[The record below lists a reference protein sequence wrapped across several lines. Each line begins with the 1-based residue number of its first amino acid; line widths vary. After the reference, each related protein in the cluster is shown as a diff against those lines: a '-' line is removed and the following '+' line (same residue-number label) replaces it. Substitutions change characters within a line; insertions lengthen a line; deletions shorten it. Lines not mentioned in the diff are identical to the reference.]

1 MNRQA
6 LCLPFSFHRLFV
18 GGTIESPCIL
28 KRQSQVRLVR
38 AQPKAGEGVKDNMD
52 AIRPVALI
60 ILDGWGIREKEDGNS
75 VVLGQ
80 TPNYD
85 RWMRTLERSIVDA
98 SGEAVGLPEGQ
109 MGNSEV
115 GHLNL
120 GAGRIVYQDL
130 TRINLAI
137 RDGSFFSNEVLT
149 HAIDET
155 AARKTKLH
163 VIGLFGEGGVHSHS
177 DHMYAILRLA
187 AQRGIEPVLHVITD
201 GRDTPPESGLRF
213 ASKLDEFLSSN
224 PGVVASVC
232 GRYYTMD
239 RDRRWARTEKG
250 YRVIAKHEGEE
261 GRTADS
267 LIAALETSYAEGVT
281 DEFILPVALDV
292 EGKDVTVQPGDCLVF
307 YNFRA
312 DRMRQIVRTFMFPDF
327 DGFER
332 EFIPDL
338 RIITMTS
345 YEDDFAAPVIFPE
358 QDINDPLA
366 GVLSGLGLKQ
376 FHAAETEKY
385 AHVTYFFNGGKE
397 EPFEGEDRHLEPS
410 PKVPTYDL
418 QPEMSA
424 YPLTE
429 AVLERLATD
438 DDDFILVNFANPD
451 MVGHT
456 GVLEAA
462 IKAVEAVDECAGRL
476 VDAIVAKGGVAIV
489 TADHG
494 NCERMIDHQTG
505 EPHTYHTTQPVS
517 LFVIGTKE
525 YINLRPRGKLA
536 DVSPTVLDLMGIGK
550 PEIMTG
556 LSLIV

>member
-1 MNRQA
+1 M
-6 LCLPFSFHRLFV
+6 
-18 GGTIESPCIL
+18 
-28 KRQSQVRLVR
+28 
-38 AQPKAGEGVKDNMD
+38 KAYK
-52 AIRPVALI
+52 PVALI
-60 ILDGWGIREKEDGNS
+60 ILDGWGIRRKEDGNS
-75 VVLGQ
+75 VMLGH

-85 RWMRTLERSIVDA
+85 RWMRKLERSIVDA
-98 SGEAVGLPEGQ
+98 SGEAVGLPDGQ

-137 RDGSFFSNEVLT
+137 KDGSFFQNETLNSAMAKVK
-149 HAIDET
+149 ET
-155 AARKTKLH
+155 GGKLH

-177 DHMYAILRLA
+177 DHMVALLKMATQEGIDPILHL
-187 AQRGIEPVLHVITD
+187 ITD
-201 GRDTPPESGLRF
+201 GRDTPPESALRF
-213 ASKLDEFLSSN
+213 AQKLSQFLAHN
-224 PGVVASVC
+224 PTTVASVS

-239 RDRRWARTEKG
+239 RDRRWERTQKG
-250 YRVIAKHEGEE
+250 YNVIALHEGED
-261 GRTADS
+261 GRTAGS
-267 LIAALETSYAEGVT
+267 VEEALQASYDAGTT
-281 DEFILPVALDV
+281 DEFILPVAIDAGDKNVRV
-292 EGKDVTVQPGDCLVF
+292 EPGDTLVF

-332 EFIPDL
+332 DFIADVD
-338 RIITMTS
+338 IITMTS
-345 YEDDFAAPVIFPE
+345 YEDEFTAPVIFSE
-358 QDINDPLA
+358 QEIVNTLA
-366 GVLSGLGLKQ
+366 EVLSNLGLQQ

-385 AHVTYFFNGGKE
+385 AHVTYFFNGGAE
-397 EPFEGEDRHLEPS
+397 ATFPGEYRHLEPS

-429 AVLERLATD
+429 ALLKRVAEE
-438 DDDFILVNFANPD
+438 DDDFILVNYANPD

-462 IKAVEAVDECAGRL
+462 IKAVEAVDDCAGRL
-476 VDAIVAKGGVAIV
+476 VEAISAKGGVVIV

-494 NCERMIDHQTG
+494 NCERMVDHKTG

-517 LFVIGTKE
+517 LFVIGADE
-525 YINLRPRGKLA
+525 YLNLRPRGILA
-536 DVSPTVLDLMGIGK
+536 DVSPTILDLMGIEQ
-550 PEIMTG
+550 PEEMTG
-556 LSLIV
+556 QSLID